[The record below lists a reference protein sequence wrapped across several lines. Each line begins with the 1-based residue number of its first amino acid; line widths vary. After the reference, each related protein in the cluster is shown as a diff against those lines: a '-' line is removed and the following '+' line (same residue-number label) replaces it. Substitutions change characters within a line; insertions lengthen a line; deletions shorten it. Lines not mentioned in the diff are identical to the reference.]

1 MSSSFGQVFRI
12 STWGESHGTGVGVVI
27 DGCPSLVPVM
37 EEDIQRELDRRRP
50 GQSDIV
56 TPRREEDR
64 AEILSGVLD
73 GKTLG
78 TPIAISVRN
87 KDHRSSAYD
96 EMASTYRPSHADYTY
111 DAKYGIRAW
120 AGGGRASARET
131 IGRVAAG
138 AVARAV
144 LKQAFPDMEVI
155 AWVDQVH
162 HVKASVDWEAV
173 TASVIES
180 NIVRTA
186 DSSAA
191 EAMIAAIKEA
201 RDSGNSLG
209 GVVKCVVRGCPPGLG
224 DPVFDKLDATLAH
237 AMMSIPATK
246 AFAVGSGFEAA
257 GMTGLEHND
266 PFYMQGRRVRTA
278 TNHSGGI
285 QGGIS
290 NGEDILMRIGFKPTA
305 TLMIDQ
311 QTVNRDGEDARL
323 KGRGRHDACV
333 LPRRAHCGGHGLA
346 LPVRPLPAP
355 TLPEGFVTTG
365 FTASFPSLMDSSLT
379 FYLVLGALLLGF
391 IVLGMLKGMIKMLLF
406 GAAVL
411 SSVAAYFWLSK
422 YGFTYLSF
430 ITSDPREWMVTVL
443 SVGGAAAVFFVFMH
457 GLFWFS
463 DVFSWGRRMGF
474 GGTKGIV
481 TTVLMA
487 AVVCWVGVMCIFFYG
502 SMAEMTRA
510 RELALYHMDPNR
522 TISLPAIYSIKK
534 SIMDNPHLSWLEKI
548 SPEHDPERL
557 SLAKMI
563 AYLVT
568 LSPELSDQRRTQ
580 LDCYMPRSRI
590 TSRVLSLK
598 SLSEDPAIRL
608 LVQKGD
614 MQGLYNDV
622 KLTRFLEDHDVRSVL
637 SQLDVDRVLG
647 FVTEIRRTAPAGN
660 EYIPEAT
667 PIE

>member
-186 DSSAA
+186 DS
-191 EAMIAAIKEA
+191 
-201 RDSGNSLG
+201 
-209 GVVKCVVRGCPPGLG
+209 
-224 DPVFDKLDATLAH
+224 ATLAH

-333 LPRRAHCGGHGLA
+333 LPRAVPIVEAMAWLCLCDHYLRQRCQRAL
-346 LPVRPLPAP
+346 
-355 TLPEGFVTTG
+355 
-365 FTASFPSLMDSSLT
+365 
-379 FYLVLGALLLGF
+379 
-391 IVLGMLKGMIKMLLF
+391 
-406 GAAVL
+406 
-411 SSVAAYFWLSK
+411 
-422 YGFTYLSF
+422 
-430 ITSDPREWMVTVL
+430 
-443 SVGGAAAVFFVFMH
+443 
-457 GLFWFS
+457 
-463 DVFSWGRRMGF
+463 
-474 GGTKGIV
+474 
-481 TTVLMA
+481 
-487 AVVCWVGVMCIFFYG
+487 
-502 SMAEMTRA
+502 
-510 RELALYHMDPNR
+510 
-522 TISLPAIYSIKK
+522 
-534 SIMDNPHLSWLEKI
+534 
-548 SPEHDPERL
+548 
-557 SLAKMI
+557 
-563 AYLVT
+563 
-568 LSPELSDQRRTQ
+568 
-580 LDCYMPRSRI
+580 
-590 TSRVLSLK
+590 
-598 SLSEDPAIRL
+598 
-608 LVQKGD
+608 
-614 MQGLYNDV
+614 
-622 KLTRFLEDHDVRSVL
+622 
-637 SQLDVDRVLG
+637 
-647 FVTEIRRTAPAGN
+647 
-660 EYIPEAT
+660 
-667 PIE
+667 

>member
-27 DGCPSLVPVM
+27 DGCPSLVPVT

-96 EMASTYRPSHADYTY
+96 EMARTYRPSH
-111 DAKYGIRAW
+111 

-144 LKQAFPDMEVI
+144 LKQAFPDMEVV

-162 HVKASVDWEAV
+162 HVKASVDWGAV
-173 TASVIES
+173 TASAIES

-186 DSSAA
+186 DPSAA

-257 GMTGLEHND
+257 DMTGLEHND
-266 PFYMQGRRVRTA
+266 PFYMQGCRVRTT

-333 LPRRAHCGGHGLA
+333 LPRAVPIVEAMAWLCLCDHYLRQRCQRAL
-346 LPVRPLPAP
+346 
-355 TLPEGFVTTG
+355 
-365 FTASFPSLMDSSLT
+365 
-379 FYLVLGALLLGF
+379 
-391 IVLGMLKGMIKMLLF
+391 
-406 GAAVL
+406 
-411 SSVAAYFWLSK
+411 
-422 YGFTYLSF
+422 
-430 ITSDPREWMVTVL
+430 
-443 SVGGAAAVFFVFMH
+443 
-457 GLFWFS
+457 
-463 DVFSWGRRMGF
+463 
-474 GGTKGIV
+474 
-481 TTVLMA
+481 
-487 AVVCWVGVMCIFFYG
+487 
-502 SMAEMTRA
+502 
-510 RELALYHMDPNR
+510 
-522 TISLPAIYSIKK
+522 
-534 SIMDNPHLSWLEKI
+534 
-548 SPEHDPERL
+548 
-557 SLAKMI
+557 
-563 AYLVT
+563 
-568 LSPELSDQRRTQ
+568 
-580 LDCYMPRSRI
+580 
-590 TSRVLSLK
+590 
-598 SLSEDPAIRL
+598 
-608 LVQKGD
+608 
-614 MQGLYNDV
+614 
-622 KLTRFLEDHDVRSVL
+622 
-637 SQLDVDRVLG
+637 
-647 FVTEIRRTAPAGN
+647 
-660 EYIPEAT
+660 
-667 PIE
+667 

>member
-12 STWGESHGTGVGVVI
+12 STWGESHGAGVGVVI
-27 DGCPSLVPVM
+27 DGCPSLVPVT
-37 EEDIQRELDRRRP
+37 EEAIQRELDRRRP

-56 TPRREEDR
+56 TPRKEEDR

-78 TPIAISVRN
+78 TPIAVSVRN

-96 EMASTYRPSHADYTY
+96 EMAHTYRPSHADYTY

-144 LKQAFPDMEVI
+144 LKQAFPDMDVL
-155 AWVDQVH
+155 AWVDRVH

-186 DSSAA
+186 DPSAA

-257 GMTGLEHND
+257 DMTGLEHND
-266 PFYMQGRRVRTA
+266 PFYMRDGHVHTV

-305 TLMIDQ
+305 TLMVDQ
-311 QTVNRDGEDARL
+311 QTVNQAGEDARL

-333 LPRRAHCGGHGLA
+333 LPRAVPIVEAMAWLCLCDHYLRQRCQQA
-346 LPVRPLPAP
+346 L
-355 TLPEGFVTTG
+355 
-365 FTASFPSLMDSSLT
+365 
-379 FYLVLGALLLGF
+379 
-391 IVLGMLKGMIKMLLF
+391 
-406 GAAVL
+406 
-411 SSVAAYFWLSK
+411 
-422 YGFTYLSF
+422 
-430 ITSDPREWMVTVL
+430 
-443 SVGGAAAVFFVFMH
+443 
-457 GLFWFS
+457 
-463 DVFSWGRRMGF
+463 
-474 GGTKGIV
+474 
-481 TTVLMA
+481 
-487 AVVCWVGVMCIFFYG
+487 
-502 SMAEMTRA
+502 
-510 RELALYHMDPNR
+510 
-522 TISLPAIYSIKK
+522 
-534 SIMDNPHLSWLEKI
+534 
-548 SPEHDPERL
+548 
-557 SLAKMI
+557 
-563 AYLVT
+563 
-568 LSPELSDQRRTQ
+568 
-580 LDCYMPRSRI
+580 
-590 TSRVLSLK
+590 
-598 SLSEDPAIRL
+598 
-608 LVQKGD
+608 
-614 MQGLYNDV
+614 
-622 KLTRFLEDHDVRSVL
+622 
-637 SQLDVDRVLG
+637 
-647 FVTEIRRTAPAGN
+647 
-660 EYIPEAT
+660 
-667 PIE
+667 